1 MVVAR
6 ISALKDIQSTT
17 KSAKIHGVVT
27 ELTQMDSQSKYF
39 EGRIADE
46 KTTMRVV
53 GFEKR
58 QRDQLAVQKDLK
70 QPVELHNCVI
80 QKERRGDGMEV
91 VISGST
97 KISTSPRKYKDIA
110 FRKPPEKC
118 TVSQIKDKDDSELTT
133 LMVKVLKFSTKQ
145 EVKSGLFKEDVMIG
159 DTSGNKDNMAK

>member
-1 MVVAR
+1 MRKVWLHVALEFNNMAGAKR
-6 ISALKDIQSTT
+6 SLSQEFSALKDIHSPVLRYMVWLLNSRKWT
-17 KSAKIHGVVT
+17 AKVSILKG
-27 ELTQMDSQSKYF
+27 ELLM
-39 EGRIADE
+39 
-46 KTTMRVV
+46 KTTMHVI

-97 KISTSPRKYKDIA
+97 KISTSPRKYKDIG

-133 LMVKVLKFSTKQ
+133 LMIKVLKVSTKHPDCSR
-145 EVKSGLFKEDVMIG
+145 KM
-159 DTSGNKDNMAK
+159 